1 MFLGLSLEA
10 NLPIVSGNLMKFRSF
25 AHSDIGRVRSENE
38 DSYLCNDTLGLYAV
52 ADGIG
57 GLPSGAQASQLAVT
71 TLQKIVGEHA
81 VGTKLNYERILTEIN
96 DQVFSLGRVISPQF
110 GIGSTLTFAHV
121 VGVKLHFGHV
131 GDSNA
136 YCLRSKVLKQLT
148 TDHTIE
154 TELKAR
160 AARGEPLGLLM
171 ENRNALTRCIGQPPP
186 LEPDVF
192 AHTVLPHDRYLLCSD
207 GISRF
212 VPMEEIVKFMQE
224 AADPESF
231 IRALVD
237 RANERGGLDNITGI
251 ALFFD

>member
-1 MFLGLSLEA
+1 MKLS
-10 NLPIVSGNLMKFRSF
+10 SF
-25 AHSDIGRVRSENE
+25 AHSDIGRVRTENE

-81 VGTKLNYERILTEIN
+81 VATKLNYERILAEIN
-96 DQVFSLGRVISPQF
+96 DQVFQLGRVISPQF
-110 GIGSTLTFAHV
+110 GIGSTLTFVHV
-121 VGVKLHFGHV
+121 TGVKLHFGHV

-136 YCLRSKVLKQLT
+136 FRLRSKVLQQLT

-186 LEPDVF
+186 LEPDIF

-212 VPMEEIVKFMQE
+212 VPQEEIAKAMLGAKDPE
-224 AADPESF
+224 AAVNSL
-231 IRALVD
+231 ID
-237 RANERGGLDNITGI
+237 RANERGGLDNCTGV
-251 ALFFD
+251 ALFFE